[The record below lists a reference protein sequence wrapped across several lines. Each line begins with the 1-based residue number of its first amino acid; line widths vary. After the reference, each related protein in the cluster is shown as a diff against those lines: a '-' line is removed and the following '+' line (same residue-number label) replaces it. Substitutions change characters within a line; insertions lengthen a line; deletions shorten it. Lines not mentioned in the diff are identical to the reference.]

1 MNLRRLGEDKVVL
14 FQMTPMIDCVFLLLI
29 YFMSVTTFQPEESEL
44 AVGLPAEAVREVLKE
59 FPLEIAIAIS
69 VTGQITI
76 DGAKYDDASSRNLPQ
91 LVTKL
96 KAVSSNL
103 KQQEPKVIIRAHVDV
118 THERVVDVLNA
129 CAEADM
135 VDVSFPMD

>member
-1 MNLRRLGEDKVVL
+1 M
-14 FQMTPMIDCVFLLLI
+14 
-29 YFMSVTTFQPEESEL
+29 
-44 AVGLPAEAVREVLKE
+44 LKE
-59 FPLEIAIAIS
+59 LPLNISIEIAAS
-69 VTGQITI
+69 GQITI

-118 THERVVDVLNA
+118 THERVVDVLDA